1 MAVQPKLIAAMGA
14 VTLLSFAGNYA
25 VFILCYNYLATPYL
39 EFQQREV
46 NAGFI
51 LGGGLGLFAVAAL
64 LTGIA
69 AYLASKARKPPE
81 KDDAP
86 VATD

>member
-1 MAVQPKLIAAMGA
+1 MAVQTKLIAAVAA
-14 VTLLSFAGNYA
+14 VVGLSFAANYA

-39 EFQQREV
+39 EEPQREA

-51 LGGGLGLFAVAAL
+51 LGGALGLFAATAVI
-64 LTGIA
+64 TGVA

-81 KDDAP
+81 DKAASP
-86 VATD
+86 AQG